1 MKRLSTMALGAALLT
16 AGAALA
22 AGPVSSLN
30 AGKMFIQ
37 PNATFAPPA
46 SFGFT
51 NGGAPATSGP
61 TTTNN
66 DDSCDISVL
75 PAATLLLPYFEVDI
89 RQPANNAINTNFTIT
104 NVSNFSQVAHI
115 TIWTDRS
122 FPVLDFNIY
131 LTGYDVQG
139 INLYDILARG
149 QIPPTG
155 SGTSDTAT
163 NVNSP
168 RGTRSQLASANLNF
182 IQPPSAFF
190 AACSSLA
197 GQIPGAPAA
206 GSTTATGLL
215 KDVQDALTIGF
226 YSTCP
231 SATLDAN
238 VGSNRGANALAIGYV
253 TVDVANTCS
262 QTLPTTALYYGTEI
276 LFDNVLIGDYQRI
289 NPRAGIVGISGD
301 AGGNPMVHI
310 RAIPEGGLATSTTV
324 VNFPYTFY
332 DRYTPVASRKA
343 DRRQPLPGTFAARFI
358 EQPGSGGNLSTN
370 LNIWREG
377 ITIGDVGTSCVVLPN
392 ATISLT
398 EGVRFDEHENNAT
411 VFGDSCAGRPSP
423 CIPGQAGTLP
433 ETSSTPTTNGVFPQ
447 LVSPAGDVGGWIYLN
462 LNNGDPA
469 IALSLPYG
477 NARAS
482 GAPYAGVSQNWVTL
496 TQAADAAAGRFSV
509 EFDAA
514 ALGNGCSPR
523 PAITSATGGAPAVG
537 PAGGAVTGTNAT
549 P

>member
-1 MKRLSTMALGAALLT
+1 MKRLLTMALVAALLT

-30 AGKMFIQ
+30 AGRMFIQ
-37 PNATFAPPA
+37 PNASFAPPTGA
-46 SFGFT
+46 NAFGFT
-51 NGGAPATSGP
+51 GGATGAVGSGP
-61 TTTNN
+61 TSTNN
-66 DDSCDISVL
+66 DDTCDISVH

-104 NVSNFSQVAHI
+104 NVSQFPQVAHI

-122 FPVLDFNIY
+122 FPVIDFNIY

-139 INLYDILARG
+139 INLYDVIARG

-155 SGTSDTAT
+155 SGTAATA

-168 RGTRSQLASANLNF
+168 VGSRSLTRDGNPNFIASA
-182 IQPPSAFF
+182 AFF

-197 GQIPGAPAA
+197 GAIPGAPPA
-206 GSTTATGLL
+206 GSTIATGLL
-215 KDVQDALTIGF
+215 LDVQNALTIGS

-231 SATLDAN
+231 TGFTAAGI
-238 VGSNRGANALAIGYV
+238 VGSNRGALAVARGYV

-262 QTLPTTALYYGTEI
+262 QTLPTTATYYGTEI

-289 NPRAGIVGISGD
+289 NPRAGLVGISGD

-310 RAIPEGGLATSTTV
+310 RAIPEGGAASSTAV

-332 DRYTPVASRKA
+332 DRYTPTAAPGRKA

-358 EQPGSGGNLSTN
+358 QGGVGNMTTN
-370 LNIWREG
+370 LNVWREG
-377 ITIGDVGTSCVVLPN
+377 TTVGDNGVTCAVAVNAAIT
-392 ATISLT
+392 AT
-398 EGVRFDEHENNAT
+398 EAVRFDEHENNLGLTGTPCPPGA
-411 VFGDSCAGRPSP
+411 PSP
-423 CIPGQAGTLP
+423 CIPVIASLALP
-433 ETSSTPTTNGVFPQ
+433 EASSTPSSDSTFPQ
-447 LVSPAGDVGGWIYLN
+447 LTSPAGDVGGWFYFN
-462 LNNGDPA
+462 LHNG
-469 IALSLPYG
+469 SNVYG
-477 NARAS
+477 NARAAL
-482 GAPYAGVSQNWVTL
+482 APYSGVSQNWVTV
-496 TQAADAAAGRFSV
+496 THAADAAAGRFSV

-514 ALGNGCSPR
+514 SLGHGCSPR
-523 PAITSATGGAPAVG
+523 PAVTSLTSAAPQIG
-537 PAGGAVTGTNAT
+537 PAGGAINGTNAT